1 VRRVLLRATAG
12 LAVCFALIGG
22 QAALG
27 AEKTEI
33 GSYGTTVDFY
43 SSPNKAAAA
52 AKKEQKLVMVLHI
65 SGVFE
70 DRNLT

>member
-1 VRRVLLRATAG
+1 MRRVFLRATAG
-12 LAVCFALIGG
+12 LAVCLALIGG
-22 QAALG
+22 RAAQADDCG
-27 AEKTEI
+27 N
-33 GSYGTTVDFY
+33 YGTTVDFY

>member
-12 LAVCFALIGG
+12 LAVCLALMGG
-22 QAALG
+22 QAALS
-27 AEKTEI
+27 AESAC
-33 GSYGTTVDFY
+33 GHYGTAVDFY
-43 SSPNKAAAA
+43 STPNKAAAA